1 MSWRLSLGYVIV
13 IDNLTQAYIHL
24 GTGLL
29 SWRIAFISWPVD
41 KSALST
47 SALMCFF
54 CKETL
59 VA

>member
-1 MSWRLSLGYVIV
+1 VSWRLSLGYVIV

-41 KSALST
+41 KSVEHFLDCC
-47 SALMCFF
+47 LMW
-54 CKETL
+54 EGPDSI
-59 VA
+59 